1 MKIELG
7 LKTGI
12 ALPLL
17 AILIIGMSILV
28 VFNYLSQINILQKEE
43 AQSIESSINT
53 AQFFIETA
61 GIHYQQMAALV
72 ANMPDIQETLSKKIG
87 IV

>member
-28 VFNYLSQINILQKEE
+28 VFNYLSLDKYFTKGGSAE
-43 AQSIESSINT
+43 
-53 AQFFIETA
+53 
-61 GIHYQQMAALV
+61 Y
-72 ANMPDIQETLSKKIG
+72 
-87 IV
+87 